1 MKIRQTLALTA
12 LSLFAAGAF
21 AQTAA
26 SAATA
31 TPRIDK
37 REAAQQAKIEQGVQS
52 GALTAKETKGLEAQQ
67 AHVANVEERAKADGT
82 VTAAERKHVKHAENK
97 AKRSI
102 RRQKHDA
109 QTTTPAAAPTK

>member
-21 AQTAA
+21 AQT
-26 SAATA
+26 AATA